1 MERKLGEIFTYNG
14 KTYQV
19 VKSIACIDC
28 AFREREYVVFL
39 NHV

>member
-19 VKSIACIDC
+19 VKEIDALIVILVIC
-28 AFREREYVVFL
+28 VF
-39 NHV
+39 